1 MLPLTYQIMGA
12 IEKAQENGHRMTQK
26 IFEKCGKAST
36 TQSTMSKRSISK
48 SDDIVFSENL
58 NSDSIPV
65 EALPVKLVKPVRE
78 MVKARKT
85 GFERIVLEIR
95 KVSEGSMGFWKEL
108 PHVMCDTQDVNV
120 SLINDFNHLY
130 FLANNFIL
138 FSRLTCLVKK

>member
-1 MLPLTYQIMGA
+1 MGA

-36 TQSTMSKRSISK
+36 TQSTISKRSVSK

-65 EALPVKLVKPVRE
+65 EALPAKLVKPVRE

-120 SLINDFNHLY
+120 SLI
-130 FLANNFIL
+130 
-138 FSRLTCLVKK
+138 LTLLKTN

>member
-1 MLPLTYQIMGA
+1 MGA

-36 TQSTMSKRSISK
+36 TQSPISKRSVSK
-48 SDDIVFSENL
+48 SDDIVFTENL

-65 EALPVKLVKPVRE
+65 EALPAKLVKPVRE

-85 GFERIVLEIR
+85 GFEKIVLEIR
-95 KVSEGSMGFWKEL
+95 KVSEGSIGFWKEL

-120 SLINDFNHLY
+120 SLI
-130 FLANNFIL
+130 
-138 FSRLTCLVKK
+138 LTLLKSKLS

>member
-1 MLPLTYQIMGA
+1 MGA

-26 IFEKCGKAST
+26 IFEKCGKAKT
-36 TQSTMSKRSISK
+36 TQPTLSKRSVSK
-48 SDDIVFSENL
+48 SDDIVFTENL

-65 EALPVKLVKPVRE
+65 EALPAKLVKPVRE
-78 MVKARKT
+78 MVKAQKT

-120 SLINDFNHLY
+120 SLI
-130 FLANNFIL
+130 
-138 FSRLTCLVKK
+138 LTLCKKLPKQII